1 MKKIVLISLYGL
13 CLVFML
19 AVVIGYNVVNKDFV
33 ESEEA
38 VLPIDYEYVHDIVEQ
53 PTQQVNSNNELTLI
67 RPYFEKEVSIIK
79 NYYDYK
85 ADEKTQQN
93 AITYYEGTYMQNTGI
108 SYGSKND
115 FDVVAVYP
123 GEVTEVSE
131 DELVGNSITIKH
143 SDNTYSVY
151 QSIKDIS
158 VKKGD
163 KVKQGD
169 KIAISGTSNISKDLN
184 NHLYFELI
192 IDSNCVNP
200 EEYYDK
206 SL

>member
-1 MKKIVLISLYGL
+1 MKKIVLFSIYGL
-13 CLVFML
+13 SIVFML
-19 AVVIGYNVVNKDFV
+19 AVVIGYNVVNKNFV
-33 ESEEA
+33 ESDDA
-38 VLPIDYEYVHDIVEQ
+38 TIPIDYEYVHDIVEQ
-53 PTQQVNSNNELTLI
+53 PTQQVNSDKELTFI
-67 RPYFEKEVSIIK
+67 RPYFEKDISIVK

-85 ADEKTQQN
+85 ADEKSQQN
-93 AITYYEGTYMQNTGI
+93 SITYYEGTYMQNTGI
-108 SYGSKND
+108 SYGSKKD
-115 FDVVAVYP
+115 FDVVAVLP
-123 GEVTEVSE
+123 GEVTEVLE
-131 DELVGNSITIKH
+131 DELIGNSITIKH

-163 KVKQGD
+163 MVKQGD
-169 KIAISGTSNISKDLN
+169 KIAISGTSNISKDLD

>member
-1 MKKIVLISLYGL
+1 MKKIVLFSMYGI
-13 CLVFML
+13 CIVFML
-19 AVVIGYNVVNKDFV
+19 AVVIGYNIVNKNYV
-33 ESEEA
+33 EGEESI
-38 VLPIDYEYVHDIVEQ
+38 VPVDYDYVHDIVEQ
-53 PTQQVNSNNELTLI
+53 PVQQVNTDKEIALI

-85 ADEKTQQN
+85 SDEKAQQN
-93 AITYYEGTYMQNTGI
+93 SITYYDGTYMQNTGI
-108 SYGSKND
+108 SYGSKKD
-115 FDVVAVYP
+115 FDVVAVLP
-123 GEVTEVSE
+123 GEVVEVLE
-131 DELVGNSITIKH
+131 DELVGNSVTIKH

-151 QSIKDIS
+151 QSVKDIS

-163 KVKQGD
+163 KINQGD
-169 KIAISGTSNISKDLN
+169 KIAISGTSNISKDLG

-206 SL
+206 AL

>member
-1 MKKIVLISLYGL
+1 MKKIVLFSIYGI
-13 CLVFML
+13 CIVFML
-19 AVVIGYNVVNKDFV
+19 AVVIGYNVVNKNYV
-33 ESEEA
+33 ESEDSI
-38 VLPIDYEYVHDIVEQ
+38 LPIDYEYVQDIVDP
-53 PTQQVNSNNELTLI
+53 PTQQVNSDKDIAVI
-67 RPYFEKEVSIIK
+67 RPYFEKEVSIVK

-85 ADEKTQQN
+85 SDEKTQQN
-93 AITYYEGTYMQNTGI
+93 SITYYDGTYMQNTGI
-108 SYGSKND
+108 SYGSKKD
-115 FDVVAVYP
+115 FDVVSVLP
-123 GEVTEVSE
+123 GEVIEVIE

-163 KVKQGD
+163 KVNQGD
-169 KIAISGTSNISKDLN
+169 KIAISGTSNIAKDLD
-184 NHLYFELI
+184 NHLYFELV

-206 SL
+206 AL